1 MMPNFWHLP
10 APLTQFSKFNNF
22 LWVCW
27 FLDKNLSNFVPPV
40 WKLHNPYC
48 HSLRQWVWLFIV
60 ICPQGGFFLIIRFP
74 NLESSAWGTK
84 FSSGPV
90 EQTGTVGICLHLLL
104 ADNPIPL
111 MGADCTHHIV
121 STQLIWQCSAGPLLA
136 TGRRTDFLKF
146 DLRQFHVSLNF
157 KFKLNLTEA

>member
-1 MMPNFWHLP
+1 MGDFALFDTS
-10 APLTQFSKFNNF
+10 PLTQFSKLNKF

-40 WKLHNPYC
+40 WKLDNPYC

-90 EQTGTVGICLHLLL
+90 EQTGIVGICLHLLL
-104 ADNPIPL
+104 EDKPIPL
-111 MGADCTHHIV
+111 MGGRLYPPQSLDPIDLTMFRRAFTCD
-121 STQLIWQCSAGPLLA
+121 GPTDRFSQVRLA
-136 TGRRTDFLKF
+136 SISRLVE
-146 DLRQFHVSLNF
+146 LQI
-157 KFKLNLTEA
+157 